1 MRDTTAGRT
10 DGAEPARPARRSYL
24 NGFAKSR
31 MIAMTR
37 V

>member
-1 MRDTTAGRT
+1 MKAAAG
-10 DGAEPARPARRSYL
+10 GAGVPEGTRPVHGYL
-24 NGFAKSR
+24 NGLAKSR